1 MTKKILSIALAI
13 AAFSASGMYAQQDRG
28 VNSRGDSDRSEM
40 SDKMYR
46 PQKFTD
52 FAFEG
57 ILLDINQ
64 QAKMDSL
71 NAIYQPNGKIGEKC
85 NLQDKKLDK
94 QDKNLNKKDCC
105 KDKDSLKQSGKQ
117 CAGKQDRMENR
128 RKYVEGVKEIL
139 TPDQYTLFLE
149 NIVLMPM
156 KDKPAKHHHVAHER
170 SK

>member
-1 MTKKILSIALAI
+1 
-13 AAFSASGMYAQQDRG
+13 
-28 VNSRGDSDRSEM
+28 
-40 SDKMYR
+40 MYR

-128 RKYVEGVKEIL
+128 RKYVEGVKEIASSCCARKTQMIL
-139 TPDQYTLFLE
+139 HNLYTLQLRRPYRWRNCFF
-149 NIVLMPM
+149 IPSV
-156 KDKPAKHHHVAHER
+156 DCIT
-170 SK
+170 

>member
-85 NLQDKKLDK
+85 L
-94 QDKNLNKKDCC
+94 
-105 KDKDSLKQSGKQ
+105 SL
-117 CAGKQDRMENR
+117 
-128 RKYVEGVKEIL
+128 IH
-139 TPDQYTLFLE
+139 
-149 NIVLMPM
+149 I
-156 KDKPAKHHHVAHER
+156 
-170 SK
+170 